1 MFRVAEH
8 LNMTVGELADKM
20 TMDELTYWA
29 CWFEYVAQQ
38 QEVKR

>member
-8 LNMTVGELADKM
+8 LGMTVGELSEKM

-29 CWFEYVAQQ
+29 VWFEYVAQQ
-38 QEVKR
+38 QEIKR